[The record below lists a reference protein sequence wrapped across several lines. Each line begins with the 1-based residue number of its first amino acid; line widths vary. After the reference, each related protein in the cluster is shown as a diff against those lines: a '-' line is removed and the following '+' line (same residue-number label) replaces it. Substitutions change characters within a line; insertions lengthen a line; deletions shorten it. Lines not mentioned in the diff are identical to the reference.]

1 MELRKRERR
10 PDPTFSLIGGQEDD
24 ETLVGL
30 NVSIPLFVRNG
41 FKHEV
46 TAAVAQHSQAQ
57 QIADDIQR
65 RAYARL
71 ISAAERYELS
81 QGAWRDWERT
91 GRVSLTRQADQLRR
105 LWEAGEISTTDYL
118 VQIRQT
124 IDVQESALDL
134 GQALWRAW
142 FEWLTA
148 SGQLDAWVGVR

>member
-1 MELRKRERR
+1 M
-10 PDPTFSLIGGQEDD
+10 PINQPGSPPASL
-24 ETLVGL
+24 
-30 NVSIPLFVRNG
+30 
-41 FKHEV
+41 HEV
-46 TAAVAQHSQAQ
+46 ISGADLACFP

-124 IDVQESALDL
+124 LDVQESALNL

-148 SGQLDAWVGVR
+148 SGQIDAWIGQGATR